1 MVRGFFGAVFAAALV
16 YGGVATQAKE
26 FTDEIDLT
34 SFGQETDQAS
44 REDVSLD
51 LPIHEVVHRIGSVP
65 RRFYLTGMIGPSF
78 ANLMNADPMLESTG
92 SLFNAGGAVG
102 MAFERQR
109 GQLRLEVEGMGR
121 SNFREPYTVD
131 PAPGEEQLLFNNWS
145 VMQNVWRDLM
155 ITSRFGAYGGGG
167 IGGGGY
173 TLGQRSPSRGTS
185 FYNPKSAF
193 AWQAGGGIFWDAT
206 DRLTFDVGYRYYQ
219 INAITQE
226 QSAPPDQFAAS
237 EVMFSL
243 RFYEPFRNW
252 RR

>member
-1 MVRGFFGAVFAAALV
+1 MKIRWLCIALASLLSYPV
-16 YGGVATQAKE
+16 CARADELGT
-26 FTDEIDLT
+26 EIDLT
-34 SFGQETDQAS
+34 TFGESRQEEQS
-44 REDVSLD
+44 SVWEDMHLEEVSLRD
-51 LPIHEVVHRIGSVP
+51 GVAD
-65 RRFYLTGMIGPSF
+65 RRFYISGMIGPSF
-78 ANLMNADPMLESTG
+78 ASLMNADPLLESTG

-109 GQLRLEVEGMGR
+109 GQLRLEVEAMGR

-131 PAPGEEQLLFNNWS
+131 PSPEQALLLFNNWS

-173 TLGQRSPSRGTS
+173 TLGERDRRGTD
-185 FYNPKSAF
+185 FYGPKSAF
-193 AWQAGGGIFWDAT
+193 AWQAGGGIFWNAT

-219 INAITQE
+219 INAIKQVE
-226 QSAPPDQFAAS
+226 NAPPDQFAAS

-243 RFYEPFRNW
+243 RLYEPFRRW
-252 RR
+252 TR